1 MLSGSPQLTN
11 PRTVVV
17 AVTLPSQNMLNMWGF
32 LCFEVQVTSYQLSNT
47 KHLPYQSYLHD
58 RVKELKSEG
67 LGYRRIANKLS
78 EEGLKTVRGKVFFG
92 ASVHS
97 ILKKKRLRKERLNQ
111 KSDKNMSAFKFE
123 YSD

>member
-1 MLSGSPQLTN
+1 
-11 PRTVVV
+11 
-17 AVTLPSQNMLNMWGF
+17 MWGF

-97 ILKKKRLRKERLNQ
+97 ILKKEEITKRATKPKIR
-111 KSDKNMSAFKFE
+111 
-123 YSD
+123 

>member
-1 MLSGSPQLTN
+1 M
-11 PRTVVV
+11 
-17 AVTLPSQNMLNMWGF
+17 
-32 LCFEVQVTSYQLSNT
+32 
-47 KHLPYQSYLHD
+47 PYQSYLHD